1 VGARTRAI
9 VDRVEDGEVQARSVW
24 QADDID
30 GITLLSGADGL
41 EPGTLVDV
49 RIDDVVDDV
58 NFAATV
64 MQVTSAPLSGSP
76 RRRGLP
82 IAAGGSISSFGR

>member
-1 VGARTRAI
+1 VN
-9 VDRVEDGEVQARSVW
+9 DGEVEARTVW

-30 GITLLSGADGL
+30 GITILRGAEGL
-41 EPGTLVDV
+41 APGTIVEA

-58 NFAATV
+58 NFAASV
-64 MQVTSAPLSGSP
+64 VRVASGIAATP
-76 RRRGLP
+76 QRRRGLP